1 MYKNIHPLPL
11 CNILIGH
18 ADPFLKLPMCRKGDM
33 VFQWHLLQRSRQ
45 TQACTRTY
53 QATKQTCILVRQTL
67 NPPTEILTTYSDRR
81 LQRKKQKKI
90 KIKNSTARIKKRQ
103 QQNNSSLEEK
113 EKKDKTKHATTNNSS
128 SSIFY
133 VCAVHTQVLAFMAT
147 ASCCSCSSCSK
158 QPEVPKMTM
167 RRMQLYTY
175 TRISDYRMTSN
186 TRSVRVCKWVLQ
198 SFFFRIFVCAWTWV
212 QVLCV

>member
-1 MYKNIHPLPL
+1 
-11 CNILIGH
+11 
-18 ADPFLKLPMCRKGDM
+18 M
-33 VFQWHLLQRSRQ
+33 VFQWHLLQCSRQ

-90 KIKNSTARIKKRQ
+90 KISTARIKKRQ

-167 RRMQLYTY
+167 RRMQLYIHVFLTTEWLQIPEACECARECY
-175 TRISDYRMTSN
+175 SRFSSEYLYVRGRESKF
-186 TRSVRVCKWVLQ
+186 SVYSVKSGYESVC
-198 SFFFRIFVCAWTWV
+198 SFFFVSLLVCA
-212 QVLCV
+212 

>member
-1 MYKNIHPLPL
+1 
-11 CNILIGH
+11 
-18 ADPFLKLPMCRKGDM
+18 M
-33 VFQWHLLQRSRQ
+33 VFQWYLLQRSRL

-67 NPPTEILTTYSDRR
+67 NPPTEILTTYSDQW

-90 KIKNSTARIKKRQ
+90 KIKNSIARIKKRQ

-128 SSIFY
+128 SRIFY

-167 RRMQLYTY
+167 RRMQLYIHVFLTTEWLQIPEACVCARECY
-175 TRISDYRMTSN
+175 SRFSSEYLYVRGRESKF
-186 TRSVRVCKWVLQ
+186 SVYSVKSGDESVC
-198 SFFFRIFVCAWTWV
+198 SFFFVSLLVCA
-212 QVLCV
+212 